1 MTVPP
6 QNPQGPPDPYQP
18 PTNPGGYGPPAGQPD
33 PYGPPPV
40 QPPPYG
46 QPTQPGQYG
55 PPPTPPGGAFNA
67 APGQPG
73 QYPQAPGQYPQALG
87 QPGPYGPPPVAP
99 GAYGLAPGVPVKSK
113 SKGPL
118 IRGLVILAVIA
129 VAVIFAIVKS
139 SSSPDSSQAGDCL
152 AVSEFK
158 QGAEPDKAACDDPK
172 ANVKIGVRLD
182 DDNASCPT
190 GDYDEYSV
198 SGSGSYKLCL
208 IINAKQGECF
218 SGMASSTA
226 GYTRVSCT
234 DPASDSEFVKVV
246 NGTSSEDLCKDT
258 EATRARTYSQ
268 PPTTLCYK
276 QKGD

>member
-18 PTNPGGYGPPAGQPD
+18 PATPGGYGPPPGQPD

-40 QPPPYG
+40 QPTP
-46 QPTQPGQYG
+46 YG
-55 PPPTPPGGAFNA
+55 PPPTPPGGGTFAQA
-67 APGQPG
+67 PGQPGPYAQAPGQPG
-73 QYPQAPGQYPQALG
+73 QYGPPPGQYG

-113 SKGPL
+113 RGKGPL
-118 IRGLVILAVIA
+118 IRGVVILVVIA
-129 VAVIFAIVKS
+129 VAVIVGFVRS
-139 SSSPDSSQAGDCL
+139 GSSPDSSQAGDCL
-152 AVSEFK
+152 AVTEFK
-158 QGAEPDKAACDDPK
+158 QGSEPDKAACDDPK

-182 DDNASCPT
+182 DDNATCPT

-218 SGMASSTA
+218 SGMTSSTA

-234 DPASDSEFVKVV
+234 DPNSDSEFVKVV